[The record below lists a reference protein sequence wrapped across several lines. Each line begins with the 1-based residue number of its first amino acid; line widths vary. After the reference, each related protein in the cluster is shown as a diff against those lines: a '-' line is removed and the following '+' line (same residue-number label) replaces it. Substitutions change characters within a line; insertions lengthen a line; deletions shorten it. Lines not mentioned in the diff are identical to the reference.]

1 MNLNALD
8 FNLLKHLQFIL
19 NEKNISEA
27 ARKAGVTQPAM
38 SKSLK
43 KIREI
48 LQDEIL
54 IKTGSAYQLTE
65 KGLALVDKVGNLIK
79 DLELVFTPCS
89 NFDPSLEKITIKI
102 VSSDYGNLVFLPKI
116 VKKLEQYPNISLE
129 VYSPQEQDLNR
140 LREED
145 VDFYMGIGKLSLL
158 PESLVVKKI
167 FSEHLLSAIGST
179 HPLVEKEKISLEDFV
194 SHPHLL
200 ISNLNLNT
208 GNLNL
213 VYNKG
218 VLDLELEKEGI
229 KRTVSTVV
237 PHFAIAPQLLK
248 DSNLILSAPSRLIE
262 YFAPQLNLKTF
273 QPPVKNNP
281 ESEFYLAWHPLNIQK
296 RSNSW
301 FKQEI
306 IDKII

>member
-8 FNLLKHLQFIL
+8 FNLLKHLQIIL

-27 ARKAGVTQPAM
+27 ARKAGITQPAM

-54 IKTGSAYQLTE
+54 IKNGPSYQLTE
-65 KGLALVDKVGNLIK
+65 KASSLVDKVGNVIK
-79 DLELVFTPCS
+79 DLELVFTPCT
-89 NFDPSLEKITIKI
+89 NFDPQTEKITIKI
-102 VSSDYGNLVFLPKI
+102 VSSDYGNLIYLPKI
-116 VKKLEQYPNISLE
+116 IQKLEKYPNIKLE

-158 PESLVVKKI
+158 PESLIVKKI
-167 FSEHLLSAIGST
+167 FSETLLSAVGKQ
-179 HPLVEKEKISLEDFV
+179 HPLSKKEEISLEDFI
-194 SHPHLL
+194 SFPHLL

-218 VLDLELEKEGI
+218 VLDLELEKAGVQ
-229 KRTVSTVV
+229 RNVAMVV
-237 PHFAIAPQLLK
+237 PHFAIAPNLLQK
-248 DSNLILSAPSRLIE
+248 SQLILSAPSRLIT
-262 YFAPQLNLKTF
+262 YFATQLELTTF
-273 QPPVKNNP
+273 NPPVTNNP
-281 ESEFYLAWHPLNIQK
+281 ESEFYIAWHPLNIQK